1 MNNKWI
7 LGGGRNI
14 ETPEGTFYL
23 TYGSD
28 SNGNPHFRDFVLLDK
43 IARQVALLPELLDA
57 LQSLASHAEDFASE
71 LSADH
76 YAVKE
81 ARAVIAKAKGGE

>member
-1 MNNKWI
+1 MNAQWI

-43 IARQVALLPELLDA
+43 IARQVALLPELLDTLAMA
-57 LQSLASHAEDFASE
+57 LDASE
-71 LSADH
+71 NCIDDKSWEDD
-76 YAVKE
+76 
-81 ARAVIAKAKGGE
+81 ARALIAKARGGE

>member
-1 MNNKWI
+1 MNAQWI

-28 SNGNPHFRDFVLLDK
+28 SNGNPHFKDFAKLDA
-43 IARQVALLPELLDA
+43 IARQVSALPELIAALEWALSQVEDDPDLDHQGAVSAA
-57 LQSLASHAEDFASE
+57 LAAL
-71 LSADH
+71 
-76 YAVKE
+76 
-81 ARAVIAKAKGGE
+81 AKAKGEKE

>member
-1 MNNKWI
+1 MNAQWI

-28 SNGNPHFRDFVLLDK
+28 SNGNPQFRDFVLLDK
-43 IARQVALLPELLDA
+43 IARQVALLPELLEA
-57 LQSLASHAEDFASE
+57 LKLCERALEERDSEAEAF
-71 LSADH
+71 
-76 YAVKE
+76 AVKN
-81 ARAVIAKAKGGE
+81 ARALLEKAK

>member
-1 MNNKWI
+1 MNAQWI

-43 IARQVALLPELLDA
+43 IARQVALLPEFLAA
-57 LQSLASHAEDFASE
+57 LEAVNTYEDDEPAHGTRGAEVLAQ
-71 LSADH
+71 
-76 YAVKE
+76 V
-81 ARAVIAKAKGGE
+81 RAVLEKAK

>member
-1 MNNKWI
+1 MNAQWI

-28 SNGNPHFRDFVLLDK
+28 SNGNPRFRDFVLLDK
-43 IARQVALLPELLDA
+43 IARQVALLPELLKA
-57 LQSLASHAEDFASE
+57 LELISSATQSCDSQHALE
-71 LSADH
+71 
-76 YAVKE
+76 YTQGI
-81 ARAVIAKAKGGE
+81 ARAILEKTK